1 MQDHSQLGSSS
12 VPSPLRPHA
21 AASGER
27 RGNEVVSLSPPPGAS
42 RPKQPVAYLR
52 GGDGQPRR
60 PRRSATT
67 GGPRLL
73 N

>member
-21 AASGER
+21 AASGKRGELRSSPYSPAR
-27 RGNEVVSLSPPPGAS
+27 REQ
-42 RPKQPVAYLR
+42 REAYLR
-52 GGDGQPRR
+52 ACDGQPRR